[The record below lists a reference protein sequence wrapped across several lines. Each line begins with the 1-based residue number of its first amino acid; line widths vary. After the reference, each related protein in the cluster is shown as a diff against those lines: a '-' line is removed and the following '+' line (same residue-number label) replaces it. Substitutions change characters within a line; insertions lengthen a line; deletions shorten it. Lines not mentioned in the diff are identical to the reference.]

1 MGSRFRDVGVPE
13 TFSPLLRNLM
23 QVSLSHQSK
32 ASKSSQIRQG
42 FSLPLPCASPV
53 LRGEANREVRK
64 RFTLRNVQKGYE
76 GRRGFDP
83 ASASAIVEQIEHCAT
98 ARRAASAHTERAC
111 APHAA

>member
-1 MGSRFRDVGVPE
+1 
-13 TFSPLLRNLM
+13 M